1 MNSLQKEEVILIIIF
16 FFLLSYLVLII
27 GIYFIYFIFCF
38 KQKELKID
46 IDEKEL
52 KIDEKEL
59 KIDVPPSYSE
69 MFLCEKELPRF
80 AEVKIL

>member
-1 MNSLQKEEVILIIIF
+1 M
-16 FFLLSYLVLII
+16 II

-46 IDEKEL
+46 
-52 KIDEKEL
+52 IDEKEL